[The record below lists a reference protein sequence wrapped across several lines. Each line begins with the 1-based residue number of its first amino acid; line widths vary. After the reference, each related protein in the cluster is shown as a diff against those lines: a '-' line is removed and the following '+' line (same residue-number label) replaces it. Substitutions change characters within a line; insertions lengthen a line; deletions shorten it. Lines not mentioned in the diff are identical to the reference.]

1 MFSKILV
8 PIDLEHENP
17 GSRAIPVATELADKH
32 GGRISMLHVI
42 APTPA
47 VVSQFLPAGQEKANI
62 ADAKR
67 ELGELVKKYN
77 MPADT
82 EIIVV
87 QGDVYPQIINVSSE
101 KGIGLTV
108 MSSQKPGLSTYFL
121 GSNAARVV
129 RHSEC
134 SVLVLR

>member
-1 MFSKILV
+1 MFNKILV

-32 GGRISMLHVI
+32 GAQISMLHVI

-47 VVSQFLPAGQEKANI
+47 VVSQFLPAGQEKANAI
-62 ADAKR
+62 AAKQ
-67 ELGELVKKYN
+67 ELGKLVQKYN
-77 MPADT
+77 MPSET

-87 QGDVYPQIINVSSE
+87 QGDVYPQIISISSSN
-101 KGIGLTV
+101 GIDLTV